1 MTISDI
7 YINKIITVNYYEIK
21 YFNIK

>member
-7 YINKIITVNYYEIK
+7 YINKIITVNYYEKK